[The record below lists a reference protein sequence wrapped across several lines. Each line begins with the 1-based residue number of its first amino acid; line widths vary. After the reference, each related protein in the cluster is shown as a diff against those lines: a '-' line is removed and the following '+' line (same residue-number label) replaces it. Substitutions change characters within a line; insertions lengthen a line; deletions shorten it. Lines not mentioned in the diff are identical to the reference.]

1 MWCHVHDDE
10 VAVEEDGVD
19 HAAHEPRVNRVCGPD
34 QQTLTL
40 FERRTAEQAAQASE
54 ECVGEQA
61 SLAGGPAVNVFQGD
75 LH

>member
-1 MWCHVHDDE
+1 VHDDE

-34 QQTLTL
+34 QHA
-40 FERRTAEQAAQASE
+40 FAFPERRTAEQAAQASE

-61 SLAGGPAVNVFQGD
+61 SLAGGPAVNVFQRD
-75 LH
+75 FH